1 MKTGGE
7 SVLSHTP
14 FPTGTSRDL
23 APVKG
28 KTCALMKVAGP
39 LHYQHTSLTS
49 FIRTNRKQI
58 VPKNQ
63 LPTTISPSTIST
75 LLPHF
80 THIFLLTNSE
90 ITTEKKEFQNFPS
103 ASEKPHLDAIRPTI
117 LSSLPLL
124 KILQVL
130 IYLGS
135 YRQAVFGPKRKGV

>member
-7 SVLSHTP
+7 PVLIHTP
-14 FPTGTSRDL
+14 FPTGTSWEL
-23 APVKG
+23 APSQRQNLR
-28 KTCALMKVAGP
+28 ANESSRPSP
-39 LHYQHTSLTS
+39 LSTQKPHL
-49 FIRTNRKQI
+49 INRTNRKQI

-90 ITTEKKEFQNFPS
+90 ITTEKKEFQNFPL
-103 ASEKPHLDAIRPTI
+103 ASEEPHLEAIRPTI

-124 KILQVL
+124 KIFQVF

-135 YRQAVFGPKRKGV
+135 YRQAVFGLKRKGV